1 MKIIMSFAAVLFG
14 FPVVVPANAGEKIYL
29 PDAAIGNWAHIW
41 KGQHDCTRLRLTIE
55 RDHVIER
62 YDEGVGRCAIKR
74 IKRRG
79 KVIFGAY
86 ECKWDESVPE
96 GMREPPD
103 EDGTGFSILIKSPD
117 YILYNNTPMARC
129 SSFGVLK

>member
-1 MKIIMSFAAVLFG
+1 MAKTKTTISNISNAKT
-14 FPVVVPANAGEKIYL
+14 PAKQALQNHLLYSIFKTDEVATARDWYSTT
-29 PDAAIGNWAHIW
+29 AY
-41 KGQHDCTRLRLTIE
+41 TV